1 MQKHKAQIKEYFKQW
16 YEEKGR
22 ENRRKKNYPKRN
34 RRMHELYMDKTKHLS
49 INAIAKMF
57 QISSLT
63 VEKIIKQEENKRK
76 RIISQTK

>member
-1 MQKHKAQIKEYFKQW
+1 
-16 YEEKGR
+16 
-22 ENRRKKNYPKRN
+22 
-34 RRMHELYMDKTKHLS
+34 MHELYMDKTKHLS